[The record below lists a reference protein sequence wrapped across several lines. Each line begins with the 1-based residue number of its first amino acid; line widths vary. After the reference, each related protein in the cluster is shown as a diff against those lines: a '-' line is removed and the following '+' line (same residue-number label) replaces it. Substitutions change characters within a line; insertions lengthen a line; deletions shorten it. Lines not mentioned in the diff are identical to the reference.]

1 MKKKIVYL
9 FAACMLTFTLTAC
22 GGTKK
27 EASSNETK
35 TEETTTSGTET
46 AESTATTPLNDYIG
60 QPLVDYMAKADELQ
74 YTSSYF
80 ADGVDFTSFIDS
92 LSEDYLVGDLK
103 INEEEKTV
111 EVTLALIAN
120 AEADAALEE
129 LKGKIEEGSAWIAA
143 ENYGKSQFGEDF
155 ELHYLL
161 GKIDASAEDADTW
174 SLKAECTV
182 SGSDMTCEAKVTGTA
197 DAPEVIFFDV
207 Y

>member
-9 FAACMLTFTLTAC
+9 LAACMLAFTLIAC

-27 EASSNETK
+27 ETSSNETK
-35 TEETTTSGTET
+35 TEETTTAGTET
-46 AESTATTPLNDYIG
+46 SAASSPLNEYIG
-60 QPLVDYMAKADELQ
+60 KPLVDYMAKADELQ

-111 EVTLALIAN
+111 EVTLALISN
-120 AEADAALEE
+120 VEADVALEE
-129 LKGKIEEGSAWIAA
+129 LKGKIEEGSAWIAV

-161 GKIDASAEDADTW
+161 GKIDASAEDENTW

-182 SGSDMTCEAKVTGTA
+182 SGTDMTCEAKVTGTA

>member
-9 FAACMLTFTLTAC
+9 LAACMLTFTLTAC

-27 EASSNETK
+27 ETSSNETK
-35 TEETTTSGTET
+35 TEETTTAGTET
-46 AESTATTPLNDYIG
+46 SAASSSLNDYVG
-60 QPLVDYMAKADELQ
+60 KPLVDYMAKADELQ

-111 EVTLALIAN
+111 EVTLELISN

-129 LKGKIEEGSAWIAA
+129 LKGKIEEGSAWMAA

-174 SLKAECTV
+174 FLKAECTV
-182 SGSDMTCEAKVTGTA
+182 SGTDMTCEAKVTGTA

>member
-9 FAACMLTFTLTAC
+9 LAACMLTFTLTAC

-27 EASSNETK
+27 ETSSNETK
-35 TEETTTSGTET
+35 TEETTTAGTET
-46 AESTATTPLNDYIG
+46 SAASSSLNDYVG
-60 QPLVDYMAKADELQ
+60 KPLVDYMAKADELQ

-111 EVTLALIAN
+111 EVTLALISN
-120 AEADAALEE
+120 VEADAALEE
-129 LKGKIEEGSAWIAA
+129 LKGKIEEGSAWIAV
-143 ENYGKSQFGEDF
+143 ENYGKSQFSEDF

-182 SGSDMTCEAKVTGTA
+182 SGTDMTCEAKVTGTA

>member
-9 FAACMLTFTLTAC
+9 LAACMLAFTLTAC
-22 GGTKK
+22 GGTK
-27 EASSNETK
+27 EETSSNETK
-35 TEETTTSGTET
+35 AEETTTAGTET
-46 AESTATTPLNDYIG
+46 SAASSPLNEYIG
-60 QPLVDYMAKADELQ
+60 KPLVDYMAKADELQ

-111 EVTLALIAN
+111 EVTLELISN

-129 LKGKIEEGSAWIAA
+129 LKGKIEEGSAWMAA

-174 SLKAECTV
+174 FLKAECTV
-182 SGSDMTCEAKVTGTA
+182 SGTDMTCEAKVTGTA

>member
-9 FAACMLTFTLTAC
+9 LAACMLTFTLTAC
-22 GGTKK
+22 GVTK
-27 EASSNETK
+27 EETLSNETK
-35 TEETTTSGTET
+35 TEETTTAGTET
-46 AESTATTPLNDYIG
+46 SAASSPLNDYVG
-60 QPLVDYMAKADELQ
+60 KPLVDYMAKADELQ

-111 EVTLALIAN
+111 EVTLELISN
-120 AEADAALEE
+120 VEADAALEE

-161 GKIDASAEDADTW
+161 GKIDASAEDENTW

-182 SGSDMTCEAKVTGTA
+182 SGTDMTCEAKVTGTA